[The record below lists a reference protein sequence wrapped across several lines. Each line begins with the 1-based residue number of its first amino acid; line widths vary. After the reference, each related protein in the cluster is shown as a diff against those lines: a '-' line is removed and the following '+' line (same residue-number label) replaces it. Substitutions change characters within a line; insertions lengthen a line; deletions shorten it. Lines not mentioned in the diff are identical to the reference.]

1 MKIHSLHDW
10 DLEPRAAAALQKELA
25 AQLISD
31 RPIDLGKIDTVA
43 GVDVSVK
50 DGMLQAAVVVMSY
63 PGLETL
69 ETARARRRTA
79 YPYIPGLLSFREG
92 PALEE
97 AFRRL
102 SIEPDV
108 FIFDGMG
115 QIHPRRMGIA
125 AHLGL
130 WLRRPTVGCGKT
142 HLIGDYEEPAKEK
155 GSWSVLTHR
164 GERLGAVLRTRANV
178 KPVYVSVGHLA
189 DIGTAIELVLACTPK
204 YRLPRPIRQ
213 AHAAAGEHEKHWR

>member
-1 MKIHSLHDW
+1 MKIHPLHDW
-10 DLEPRAAAALQKELA
+10 NLEPKAAAALQKELA
-25 AQLISD
+25 PQLISD
-31 RPIDLGKIDTVA
+31 RPIDLRKVNTVA

-50 DGMLQAAVVVMSY
+50 NGMSQAAVAVMSY
-63 PGLETL
+63 PELEVI
-69 ETARARRRTA
+69 ETVRARQRTA

-92 PALEE
+92 PVLEDV
-97 AFRRL
+97 FRQL
-102 SIEPDV
+102 TAEPDV

-142 HLIGDYEEPAKEK
+142 HFIGDYEEPARAK
-155 GSWSVLTHR
+155 GSSAALTYQ
-164 GERLGAVLRTRANV
+164 GERLGVVLRTRANV
-178 KPVYVSVGHLA
+178 KPVYISVGHLA
-189 DIGTAIELVLACTPK
+189 DIRSAVELILACTPR

-213 AHAAAGEHEKHWR
+213 AHIAAAEH